1 LVGTFRLTQS
11 GVEQPL
17 ILSIHGKIVTAS
29 LAFWLAWG
37 TAAQAAEH
45 RLAGR
50 WSNSSVSVGVIQF
63 GQTVFVFGKGGW
75 SMGRLEPGAAGMLAV
90 GEGSWTFDAR
100 PGPATIT
107 VGEKD
112 DHLYIIVL
120 PIGASDNSE
129 IKMIL
134 EPNVPYRLA
143 KKA

>member
-1 LVGTFRLTQS
+1 
-11 GVEQPL
+11 L
-17 ILSIHGKIVTAS
+17 ISSIHGKIVTAS
-29 LAFWLAWG
+29 LALLLALG
-37 TAAQAAEH
+37 TIALAAEH

-50 WSNSSVSVGVIQF
+50 WRDSSANVGVIQF

-75 SMGRLEPGAAGMLAV
+75 SVGRLEPGAAGMLAV

-100 PGPATIT
+100 PEPATIT

-112 DHLYIIVL
+112 DHLYIIVV
-120 PIGASDNSE
+120 PIGASDSSE

-134 EPNVPYRLA
+134 EPNVPKRLP